1 MSINYTVTEVT
12 KEFVKVKYQD
22 DREVIIPVRTWV
34 DKDWI
39 EANIQ
44 RLYNEVDEGSVDDIP
59 LKVGDTGTIPTIQE
73 GEKEVKESIKKQQ
86 ELENSYTFDYK
97 LMRRCGYPFT
107 NDTIGALVKAVL
119 TGDKTE
125 LEALNIVIEEMKTKY
140 PKDDKRYTKAELIE
154 QKKKS
159 PCKSHFPDGYIGGSG
174 ELPWFVPSTL

>member
-1 MSINYTVTEVT
+1 MFAQKNKASVESNNYEKLKTHKDIKLELQTNELFNKLFKECE
-12 KEFVKVKYQD
+12 KEFKDYQ
-22 DREVIIPVRTWV
+22 V
-34 DKDWI
+34 
-39 EANIQ
+39 
-44 RLYNEVDEGSVDDIP
+44 
-59 LKVGDTGTIPTIQE
+59 
-73 GEKEVKESIKKQQ
+73 KQQ

-125 LEALNIVIEEMKTKY
+125 LEALNTVIEEMKTKY